1 MAQSGQERG
10 MDNDTKVVE
19 TKETTKETT
28 VVHEVPPEPEHHT
41 TTITTTHTEG

>member
-1 MAQSGQERG
+1 

-19 TKETTKETT
+19 TKETTETRTVKE
-28 VVHEVPPEPEHHT
+28 VQPEPEHHT